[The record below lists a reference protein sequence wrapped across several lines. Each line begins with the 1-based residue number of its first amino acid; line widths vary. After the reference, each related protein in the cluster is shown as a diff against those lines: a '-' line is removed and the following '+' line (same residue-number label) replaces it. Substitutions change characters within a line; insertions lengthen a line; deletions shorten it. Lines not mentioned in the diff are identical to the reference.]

1 MDDPYTEVLR
11 EPISF
16 SAAPPGW
23 RALFVD
29 EAQDRPG
36 SFVLPLIGWSLFR
49 ITIRDADTGDQ
60 LPKVRTELEGVVLEA
75 DSFPVSVYDT
85 GFDTSRFDS
94 YLSPDQP
101 DPEPGKEPG
110 REKPDGGRRGP
121 GRGRGRGR
129 GRIQPPVFDPRPAGG

>member
-16 SAAPPGW
+16 SPAPPGW

-36 SFVLPLIGWSLFR
+36 RFVVPLIGWSLFR
-49 ITIRDADTGDQ
+49 LTIRDADTGDE
-60 LPKVRTELEGVVLEA
+60 LPKARTELEGVVLEGG
-75 DSFPVSVYDT
+75 SFPVSVYGT
-85 GFDTSRFDS
+85 GFDTARFAS
-94 YLSPDQP
+94 YLSPDEP
-101 DPEPGKEPG
+101 DPEPG
-110 REKPDGGRRGP
+110 REKPDGGGRGS

-129 GRIQPPVFDPRPAGG
+129 GRVQPPVFDPHPAGG